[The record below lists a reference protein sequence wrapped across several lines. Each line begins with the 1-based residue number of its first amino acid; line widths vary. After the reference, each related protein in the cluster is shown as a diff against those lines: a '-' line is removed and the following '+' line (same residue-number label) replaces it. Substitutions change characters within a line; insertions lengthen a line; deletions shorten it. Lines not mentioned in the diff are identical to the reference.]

1 MALNIFL
8 PTQYGQG
15 LNLQIGDTNGDGKLD
30 FGLGVRQYQGYGNG
44 WGGAYSAGEV
54 GFNTGRGAYL
64 DGYSGASNG
73 ISSQN
78 NYWGFDTN
86 GTSRGS
92 STYSDIFGNYNNNR
106 YANDV
111 WGNYYQGNTQA
122 NIWGY
127 TNSNM
132 GGNAYSG
139 ANAWN
144 YQAGNVFGGGG
155 YASGGW
161 FGY

>member
-15 LNLQIGDTNGDGKLD
+15 LNLQIGDTNHDGKVD

-54 GFNTGRGAYL
+54 GFNTGRGAYM
-64 DGYSGASNG
+64 DGMNG
-73 ISSQN
+73 SYNGFSRQD
-78 NYWGFDTN
+78 NYTGWDTN
-86 GTSRGS
+86 GTTRGS
-92 STYSDIFGNYNNNR
+92 STYQDVFGNYNNNR

-111 WGNYYQGNTQA
+111 WGNYSQGNTQA
-122 NIWGY
+122 NMWGY
-127 TNSNM
+127 QNSNV
-132 GGNAYSG
+132 GGNVWSG
-139 ANAWN
+139 AQNWN

-155 YASGGW
+155 FASGGW